1 MLRKMT
7 RFLVVCS
14 VFSALMSAPAHAD
27 TELREFM
34 MSCHLRSFG
43 RHFVGAASLAFTDK
57 PGENLN
63 RVARGASI
71 GLYAGILLGLY
82 VVYVVPS
89 QMQRDQD
96 EYAPQVQFR
105 FNVYPLIG
113 ERKVEGPWPPTTCF
127 GFKYPRQIEIEVKV

>member
-1 MLRKMT
+1 MRHLMKCLMIAAIV
-7 RFLVVCS
+7 FLV
-14 VFSALMSAPAHAD
+14 LGRTPARAD

-34 MSCHLRSFG
+34 MSCTYGVLAG
-43 RHFVGAASLAFTDK
+43 TLVGAASLAFTDK

-89 QMQRDQD
+89 QIEREQN

-113 ERKVEGPWPPTTCF
+113 ERKLEGAVATYDVLRF
-127 GFKYPRQIEIEVKV
+127 